1 MMSFIGQIQ
10 RSITNALAQWL
21 LLKGIKQ
28 MKAGKLRIEFPN
40 GSTQAIDSGN
50 PGPEGI
56 LQVKDK
62 AFFKSVLLGGEIG
75 FGEAYQAGLCDSP
88 DMVGLLT
95 LAFANRRSV
104 DLNKG
109 IGKLLSRRKNLRL
122 HRKQANTVDGSKENI
137 HAHYDLGNDLFTLFL
152 DETMTYSS
160 AVFDSPEQPLVDAQR
175 NKYERICQLAG
186 ITADDQ
192 VLEIGTGWGG
202 MAIYTAGTYGC
213 HVTTITIS
221 NEQSALAKERVEA
234 AGLSDLIDIQL
245 IDYRDV
251 TGEYDKIVSIEM
263 FEAVGVEFFPVFFE
277 KCASLLKPAGRLA
290 MQVIT
295 VPDSAF
301 EAQKNGINWI
311 QKYIFPGGVLPS
323 VAEMERVN
331 AKTGLVLD
339 STHDIG
345 LDYATTLHQWRD
357 RFWDQIDSVRAQ
369 GYDEYFIRTWDY
381 YLLACEAGFLTR
393 TTGDVHV
400 AFDKLP

>member
-1 MMSFIGQIQ
+1 
-10 RSITNALAQWL
+10 
-21 LLKGIKQ
+21 
-28 MKAGKLRIEFPN
+28 
-40 GSTQAIDSGN
+40 
-50 PGPEGI
+50 
-56 LQVKDK
+56 
-62 AFFKSVLLGGEIG
+62 
-75 FGEAYQAGLCDSP
+75 
-88 DMVGLLT
+88 
-95 LAFANRRSV
+95 
-104 DLNKG
+104 
-109 IGKLLSRRKNLRL
+109 
-122 HRKQANTVDGSKENI
+122 
-137 HAHYDLGNDLFTLFL
+137 
-152 DETMTYSS
+152 MTYSS